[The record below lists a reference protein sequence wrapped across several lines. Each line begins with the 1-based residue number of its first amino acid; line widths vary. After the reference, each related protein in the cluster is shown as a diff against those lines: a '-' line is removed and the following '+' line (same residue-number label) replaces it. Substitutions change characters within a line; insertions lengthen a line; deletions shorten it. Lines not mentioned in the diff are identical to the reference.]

1 MQFFISSL
9 TGTTSNS
16 KAKKDSA
23 RPGISFFICY
33 RKNSGTNKMIVFQHL
48 HDAGLDANVTEIKT
62 KGDSQTSMLQSLKL
76 VVKVSD

>member
-1 MQFFISSL
+1 
-9 TGTTSNS
+9 
-16 KAKKDSA
+16 
-23 RPGISFFICY
+23 
-33 RKNSGTNKMIVFQHL
+33 MIVFQHL